1 MKKTKKFLIGAG
13 IALTGIAVYSY
24 LKDKLKEIQCD
35 AVSEKL
41 KKECEECKECEKF
54 DDASEAPESPEN
66 PDTI

>member
-1 MKKTKKFLIGAG
+1 MKKSKKFLMGAG
-13 IALTGIAVYSY
+13 IALAGIAVYSY
-24 LKDKLKEIQCD
+24 IKDKLKEIQCD

-41 KKECEECKECEKF
+41 KKECEECEKF

>member
-24 LKDKLKEIQCD
+24 LKDKLKEIRCD

-54 DDASEAPESPEN
+54 DDASEAPENPEN